1 MFGARRDRVA
11 SGIPRV
17 AICAGCG
24 GNVDAQRQEPRESS
38 ETSPPS
44 PPQEPP
50 ARADASVV
58 NQTIDIGGN
67 EYLMNIRLSLD
78 LTLRLRMLFTSD
90 TLAAS
95 GTEAMVK
102 GELRFEDETPIDP
115 PMASFDTVMD
125 SQRKMLISTGMV
137 VIPAQRSPV
146 PDVTIQAQLNF
157 ASVVISEDFLCGRVE
172 DEESRVVQPI
182 LQNLKGT
189 TFGAQRIQ
197 GGVIPAEVPNSCPN

>member
-11 SGIPRV
+11 SVFLGV

-24 GNVDAQRQEPRESS
+24 GNVDAQRQKPRESS
-38 ETSPPS
+38 EASPPS

-58 NQTIDIGGN
+58 DQTIDIGGN
-67 EYLMNIRLSLD
+67 EYLMNIWLSLD
-78 LTLRLRMLFTSD
+78 LTLRLRMLFTSYM
-90 TLAAS
+90 LAAS
-95 GTEAMVK
+95 GTEAAVR
-102 GELRFEDETPIDP
+102 GELRFEDETPRDP
-115 PMASFDTVMD
+115 SIASFETVMD
-125 SQRKMLISTGMV
+125 SQRMMLISTGMV

-146 PDVTIQAQLNF
+146 AGVEIQAQLNF

-172 DEESRVVQPI
+172 DDQSAVLQPI
-182 LQNLKGT
+182 LQQLKGT